1 MYAQPLKLFWLW
13 LFPLILS
20 ANFVHWKGDY
30 TMAHQKALHAHKP
43 LLVLLVKKDS
53 SRSGDMIKHIF
64 MDQPYI
70 DTINEKA
77 VAVIVTYEG
86 KQNYPVEMYYAT
98 YFPALFFVDSS
109 KEVFLSEPLYGK
121 AISVKMMEE
130 KVRELLK

>member
-43 LLVLLVKKDS
+43 LLVLLVKKGS

-64 MDQPYI
+64 MEQPYI

-98 YFPALFFVDSS
+98 CFPALFFVDSS
-109 KEVFLSEPLYGK
+109 REIFLTEPVYGN
-121 AISVKMMEE
+121 ALSVKVIKE
-130 KVRELLK
+130 KVIEVLK